1 MAEGY
6 NKQEVARGEEGDA
19 LTVNVSLNVISFL
32 EVNEID
38 QTLKVVMEI
47 ERTWFDSQLTLLHV
61 QEDSNLNTLWEE
73 NYERIWYP
81 KILFE
86 NIDLTK
92 SNAERYKRYTIVR
105 DMNFAPTV
113 RDPGSKNTTNVF
125 RGSDHKIVRTQE
137 YTYYWRCVYN
147 LKWYPFDY
155 QTCKMGMNLPGHY
168 RDIVILNP
176 EAIHFSGNKEELT
189 KYSVDKLVLCSKSN
203 RSQLVFEVTFNR
215 PLMNSILTIYIPTLL
230 LLVIRYGQLNA

>member
-6 NKQEVARGEEGDA
+6 NKQEVAQGEEGDA

-32 EVNEID
+32 EVNEIG
-38 QTLKVVMEI
+38 QTLKVVMEM
-47 ERTWFDSQLTLLHV
+47 ERTWFDSQLTFLHV

-105 DMNFAPTV
+105 DMKIAPTV
-113 RDPGSKNTTNVF
+113 RHPGSKNT
-125 RGSDHKIVRTQE
+125 I
-137 YTYYWRCVYN
+137 
-147 LKWYPFDY
+147 
-155 QTCKMGMNLPGHY
+155 
-168 RDIVILNP
+168 
-176 EAIHFSGNKEELT
+176 
-189 KYSVDKLVLCSKSN
+189 
-203 RSQLVFEVTFNR
+203 
-215 PLMNSILTIYIPTLL
+215 SIN
-230 LLVIRYGQLNA
+230 IRLG